1 MFCALDIL
9 DKIMEVKK
17 INKVISYQIFRNSFF

>member
-1 MFCALDIL
+1 MFCAFDIL
-9 DKIMEVKK
+9 NKIKDVTK

>member
-9 DKIMEVKK
+9 DKIMEVEK